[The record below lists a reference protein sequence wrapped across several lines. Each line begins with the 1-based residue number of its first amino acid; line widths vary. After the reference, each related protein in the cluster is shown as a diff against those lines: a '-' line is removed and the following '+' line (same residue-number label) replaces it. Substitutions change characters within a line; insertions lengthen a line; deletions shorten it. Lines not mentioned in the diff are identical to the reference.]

1 MQKISGYILRRST
14 VALLFVTL
22 SLVCAIWLMQ
32 SLRLI
37 DLIINRGL
45 PLSMFLYMSTLMLP
59 TFLAPILPISLFA
72 AVLFAYNRLT
82 MDSELLV
89 MRAAGISQVDLSK
102 PVLFLAGIVTVV
114 IYSLTLYLLPL
125 SFREFKDRQVTIRND
140 FSTVLLQEGVFT
152 EINKGITVFVRERG
166 SNGELFGIFVH
177 DGRDAERPVTIMA
190 ENGAL
195 VHSDEGPQVIMV
207 NGNRQEV
214 SKDSGKLSLLYF
226 DRYSLNVRSVDN
238 TIEKRWHEPR
248 ERFLDKLFYPDM
260 TDGNN
265 RFNATKLRAEGHQRL
280 TLPIYALTFTVIAL
294 AALLSGDFT
303 RRGQG
308 GRITMAIL
316 LIIAIQAGALSFTN
330 LAARFSWMV
339 PLVYLNAIL
348 PLVGGGYVLFSRRKR
363 TTGAPPM
370 QHPISPERL

>member
-1 MQKISGYILRRST
+1 MQKVSGYILRRST
-14 VALLFVTL
+14 VAFLFVTL

-37 DLIINRGL
+37 DLIVNRGL
-45 PLSMFLYMSTLMLP
+45 PFSMFLYMSMLMLP
-59 TFLAPILPISLFA
+59 TFLALILPVSLFT

-89 MRAAGISQVDLSK
+89 MRAAGISQTGLSK
-102 PVLFLAGIVTVV
+102 SAFLLAGIVTVI

-152 EINKGITVFVRERG
+152 ELATGITVFVRERG
-166 SNGELFGIFVH
+166 AEGELLGVLVH
-177 DGRDAERPVTIMA
+177 DGRNPEKPVTMMA

-195 VHSDEGPQVIMV
+195 VRTDEGPQVIMV

-214 SKDSGKLSLLYF
+214 SKDSGTLSLLYF
-226 DRYSLNVRSVDN
+226 DRYVLDVHSVDK
-238 TIEKRWHEPR
+238 TLDKRWREPR
-248 ERFLDKLFYPDM
+248 ERFLDELFFPDM

-265 RFNATKLRAEGHQRL
+265 RFNAAKLRAEGHQRL

-294 AALLSGDFT
+294 AALLSGDYA
-303 RRGQG
+303 RRGLG
-308 GRITMAIL
+308 KRITTAIL
-316 LIIAIQAGALSFTN
+316 LIVAIQGAALGFTN
-330 LAARFSWMV
+330 LAARFPWLV
-339 PLVYLNAIL
+339 PLIYLNALL
-348 PLVGGGYVLFSRRKR
+348 PLIGGIIVLFRPKKHTFGNVDQ
-363 TTGAPPM
+363 TTYPA
-370 QHPISPERL
+370 

>member
-1 MQKISGYILRRST
+1 MQKVSGYILRRST
-14 VALLFVTL
+14 VAFLFVTL

-37 DLIINRGL
+37 DLIVNRGL
-45 PLSMFLYMSTLMLP
+45 PFSMFLYMSMLMLP
-59 TFLAPILPISLFA
+59 TFLALILPVSLFT

-89 MRAAGISQVDLSK
+89 MRAAGISQTGLSK
-102 PVLFLAGIVTVV
+102 SAFLLAGIVTVI

-152 EINKGITVFVRERG
+152 ELATGITVFVRERG
-166 SNGELFGIFVH
+166 AEGELLGVLVH
-177 DGRDAERPVTIMA
+177 DGRNPEKPVTMMA

-195 VHSDEGPQVIMV
+195 VRTDEGPQVIMV

-214 SKDSGKLSLLYF
+214 SKDSGTLSLLYF
-226 DRYSLNVRSVDN
+226 DRYVLDVHSVDK
-238 TIEKRWHEPR
+238 TLDKRWREPR
-248 ERFLDKLFYPDM
+248 ERFLDELFFPDM

-265 RFNATKLRAEGHQRL
+265 QFNAAKLRAEGHQRL

-294 AALLSGDFT
+294 AALLSGDYA
-303 RRGQG
+303 RRGLG
-308 GRITMAIL
+308 KRITTAII
-316 LIIAIQAGALSFTN
+316 LIVAIQGAALGFTN
-330 LAARFSWMV
+330 LAARFPWLV
-339 PLVYLNAIL
+339 PLIYLNAML
-348 PLVGGGYVLFSRRKR
+348 PLIGGIIVLFRPKKHTFGTGDQ
-363 TTGAPPM
+363 TTYPA
-370 QHPISPERL
+370 

>member
-1 MQKISGYILRRST
+1 MQKVSGYILRRST
-14 VALLFVTL
+14 VAFLFVTL

-37 DLIINRGL
+37 DLIVNRGL
-45 PLSMFLYMSTLMLP
+45 PFSMFLYMSMLMLP
-59 TFLAPILPISLFA
+59 TFLALILPVSLFT

-89 MRAAGISQVDLSK
+89 MRAAGISQTGLSK
-102 PVLFLAGIVTVV
+102 SAFLLAGIVTVI

-152 EINKGITVFVRERG
+152 ELAAGITVFVRERG
-166 SNGELFGIFVH
+166 AEGELLGVLVH
-177 DGRDAERPVTIMA
+177 DGRNPEKPVTMMA

-195 VHSDEGPQVIMV
+195 VRTDEGPQVIMV

-214 SKDSGKLSLLYF
+214 SKDSGALSLLYF
-226 DRYSLNVRSVDN
+226 DRYVLDVHSVDK
-238 TIEKRWHEPR
+238 TLDKRWREPR
-248 ERFLDKLFYPDM
+248 ERFLDELFFPDM

-265 RFNATKLRAEGHQRL
+265 QFNAAKLRAEGHQRL

-294 AALLSGDFT
+294 AALLSGDYA
-303 RRGQG
+303 RRGLG
-308 GRITMAIL
+308 KRITTAIL
-316 LIIAIQAGALSFTN
+316 LIVAIQGAALGFTN
-330 LAARFSWMV
+330 LAARFPWLV
-339 PLVYLNAIL
+339 PLIYLNALL
-348 PLVGGGYVLFSRRKR
+348 PLIGGIIVLFRPKKHTFGTVDQ
-363 TTGAPPM
+363 TTYPA
-370 QHPISPERL
+370 

>member
-1 MQKISGYILRRST
+1 MQKVSSYILLRST

-22 SLVCAIWLMQ
+22 SLACAIWLMQ

-37 DLIINRGL
+37 DLIVNRGL
-45 PLSMFLYMSTLMLP
+45 PLSIFLYMSVLMMP
-59 TFLAPILPISLFA
+59 TFLALILPLALFA

-89 MRAAGISQVDLSK
+89 MRVAGISQTGLSK
-102 PVLFLAGIVTVV
+102 PAFLLAGIVTVI

-140 FSTVLLQEGVFT
+140 FSAVLLQEGVFT
-152 EINKGITVFVRERG
+152 EISKGVTVFVRERG
-166 SNGELFGIFVH
+166 AKGELLGIFVH
-177 DGRDAERPVTIMA
+177 DGRNPEKPVTMMA

-195 VHSDEGPQVIMV
+195 VRTDEGPQVIMI

-226 DRYSLNVRSVDN
+226 DRYSLDVRSVDS
-238 TIEKRWHEPR
+238 TLEKRWREPK
-248 ERFLDKLFYPDM
+248 ERFLGELFYPDM
-260 TDGNN
+260 TDVNN
-265 RFNATKLRAEGHQRL
+265 QFNAAKLRAEGHQRL

-294 AALLSGDFT
+294 AALLSGGFT
-303 RRGQG
+303 RRGLG
-308 GRITMAIL
+308 KRITMAIL
-316 LIIAIQAGALSFTN
+316 LIIAIQAGALGFTN
-330 LAARFSWMV
+330 LAARFPWMV

-363 TTGAPPM
+363 PSGAGVDADATSNP
-370 QHPISPERL
+370 S

>member
-1 MQKISGYILRRST
+1 MQKVSGYILRRST
-14 VALLFVTL
+14 VAFLFVTL

-37 DLIINRGL
+37 DLIVNRGL
-45 PLSMFLYMSTLMLP
+45 PFSMFLYMSMLMLP
-59 TFLAPILPISLFA
+59 TFLALILPVSLFT

-89 MRAAGISQVDLSK
+89 MRAAGISQTGLSK
-102 PVLFLAGIVTVV
+102 SAFLLAGIVTVI

-152 EINKGITVFVRERG
+152 ELATGITVFVRERG
-166 SNGELFGIFVH
+166 AEGELLGVLVH
-177 DGRDAERPVTIMA
+177 DGRNPEKPVTMMA

-195 VHSDEGPQVIMV
+195 VRTDEGPQVIMV

-214 SKDSGKLSLLYF
+214 SKDSGTLSLLYF
-226 DRYSLNVRSVDN
+226 DRYVLDVHSVDK
-238 TIEKRWHEPR
+238 TLDKRWREPR
-248 ERFLDKLFYPDM
+248 ERFLDELFFPDM

-265 RFNATKLRAEGHQRL
+265 RFNAAKLRAEGHQRL

-294 AALLSGDFT
+294 AALLSGDYA
-303 RRGQG
+303 RRGLG
-308 GRITMAIL
+308 KRITTAIL
-316 LIIAIQAGALSFTN
+316 LIVAIQGAALGFTN
-330 LAARFSWMV
+330 LAARFPWLV
-339 PLVYLNAIL
+339 PLIYLNAML
-348 PLVGGGYVLFSRRKR
+348 PLIGGIIVLFRPKKHTFGAGNQ
-363 TTGAPPM
+363 TTYPA
-370 QHPISPERL
+370 

>member
-1 MQKISGYILRRST
+1 MQKVSGYILRRST
-14 VALLFVTL
+14 VAFLFVTL

-37 DLIINRGL
+37 DLIVNRGL
-45 PLSMFLYMSTLMLP
+45 PFSMFLYMSMLMLP
-59 TFLAPILPISLFA
+59 TFLALILPVSLFT

-89 MRAAGISQVDLSK
+89 MRAAGISQTGLSK
-102 PVLFLAGIVTVV
+102 SAFLLAGIVTVI

-152 EINKGITVFVRERG
+152 ELATGITVFVRERG
-166 SNGELFGIFVH
+166 AEGELLGVLVH
-177 DGRDAERPVTIMA
+177 DGRNPEKPVTMMA

-195 VHSDEGPQVIMV
+195 VRTDEGPQVIMV

-214 SKDSGKLSLLYF
+214 SKDSGALSLLYF
-226 DRYSLNVRSVDN
+226 DRYVLDVHSVDK
-238 TIEKRWHEPR
+238 TLDKRWREPR
-248 ERFLDKLFYPDM
+248 ERFLDELFFPDM

-265 RFNATKLRAEGHQRL
+265 QFNAAKLRAEGHQRL

-294 AALLSGDFT
+294 AALLSGDYA
-303 RRGQG
+303 RRGLG
-308 GRITMAIL
+308 KRITTAIL
-316 LIIAIQAGALSFTN
+316 LIVAIQGAALGFTN
-330 LAARFSWMV
+330 LAARFPWLV
-339 PLVYLNAIL
+339 PLIYLNALL
-348 PLVGGGYVLFSRRKR
+348 PLIGGIIVLFRPKKHTFGTVDQ
-363 TTGAPPM
+363 TTYPA
-370 QHPISPERL
+370 

>member
-1 MQKISGYILRRST
+1 MQKVSGYILRRST
-14 VALLFVTL
+14 VAFLFVTL

-37 DLIINRGL
+37 DLIVNRGL
-45 PLSMFLYMSTLMLP
+45 PFSMFLYMSMLMLP
-59 TFLAPILPISLFA
+59 TFLALILPVSLFT

-89 MRAAGISQVDLSK
+89 MRAAGISQTGLSK
-102 PVLFLAGIVTVV
+102 SAFLLAGIVTVI

-152 EINKGITVFVRERG
+152 ELAMGITVFVRERG
-166 SNGELFGIFVH
+166 AEGELLGVLVH
-177 DGRDAERPVTIMA
+177 DGRNPEKPVTMMA

-195 VHSDEGPQVIMV
+195 VRTDEGPQVIMV

-214 SKDSGKLSLLYF
+214 SKDSGTLSLLYF
-226 DRYSLNVRSVDN
+226 DRYVLDVHSVDK
-238 TIEKRWHEPR
+238 TLDKRWREPR
-248 ERFLDKLFYPDM
+248 ERFLDELFFPDM

-265 RFNATKLRAEGHQRL
+265 RFNAAKLRAEGHQRL

-294 AALLSGDFT
+294 AALLSGDYA
-303 RRGQG
+303 RRGLG
-308 GRITMAIL
+308 KRITTAIL
-316 LIIAIQAGALSFTN
+316 LIVAIQGAALGFTN
-330 LAARFSWMV
+330 LAARFPWLV
-339 PLVYLNAIL
+339 PLIYLNAML
-348 PLVGGGYVLFSRRKR
+348 PLIGGIIVLFRPKKHTFGTVDQ
-363 TTGAPPM
+363 TTYPA
-370 QHPISPERL
+370 

>member
-1 MQKISGYILRRST
+1 MQKVSGYILRRST
-14 VALLFVTL
+14 VAFLFVTL

-37 DLIINRGL
+37 DLIVNRGL
-45 PLSMFLYMSTLMLP
+45 PFSMFLYMSMLMLP
-59 TFLAPILPISLFA
+59 TFLALILPVSLFT

-89 MRAAGISQVDLSK
+89 MRAAGISQTGLSK
-102 PVLFLAGIVTVV
+102 SAFLLAGIVTVI

-152 EINKGITVFVRERG
+152 ELATGITVFVRERG
-166 SNGELFGIFVH
+166 AEGELLGVLVH
-177 DGRDAERPVTIMA
+177 DGRNPEKPVTMMA

-195 VHSDEGPQVIMV
+195 VRTDEGPQVIMV

-214 SKDSGKLSLLYF
+214 SKDSGTLSLLYF
-226 DRYSLNVRSVDN
+226 DRYVLDVHSVDK
-238 TIEKRWHEPR
+238 TLDKRWREPR
-248 ERFLDKLFYPDM
+248 ERFLDELFFPDM

-265 RFNATKLRAEGHQRL
+265 RFNAAKLRAEGHQRL

-294 AALLSGDFT
+294 AALLSGDYA
-303 RRGQG
+303 RRGLG
-308 GRITMAIL
+308 KRITTAIL
-316 LIIAIQAGALSFTN
+316 LIVAIQGAALGFTN
-330 LAARFSWMV
+330 LAARFPWLV
-339 PLVYLNAIL
+339 PLIYLNAML
-348 PLVGGGYVLFSRRKR
+348 PLIGGIIVLFRPKKHTFGAGDQ
-363 TTGAPPM
+363 TTYPA
-370 QHPISPERL
+370 

>member
-1 MQKISGYILRRST
+1 MQKVSGYILRRST
-14 VALLFVTL
+14 VAFLFVTL

-37 DLIINRGL
+37 DLIVNRGL
-45 PLSMFLYMSTLMLP
+45 PFSMFLYMSMLMLP
-59 TFLAPILPISLFA
+59 TFLALILPVSLFT

-89 MRAAGISQVDLSK
+89 MRAAGISQTGLSK
-102 PVLFLAGIVTVV
+102 SAFLLAGIVTVI

-152 EINKGITVFVRERG
+152 ELATGITVFVRERG
-166 SNGELFGIFVH
+166 AEGELLGVLVH
-177 DGRDAERPVTIMA
+177 DGRNPEKPVTMMA

-195 VHSDEGPQVIMV
+195 VRTDEGPQVIMV

-214 SKDSGKLSLLYF
+214 SKDSGALSLLYF
-226 DRYSLNVRSVDN
+226 DRYVLDVHSVDK
-238 TIEKRWHEPR
+238 TLDKRWREPR
-248 ERFLDKLFYPDM
+248 ERFLDELFFPDM

-265 RFNATKLRAEGHQRL
+265 RFNAAKLRAEGHQRL

-294 AALLSGDFT
+294 AALLSGDYA
-303 RRGQG
+303 RRGLG
-308 GRITMAIL
+308 KRITTAIL
-316 LIIAIQAGALSFTN
+316 LIVAIQGAALGFTN
-330 LAARFSWMV
+330 LAARFPWLV
-339 PLVYLNAIL
+339 PLIYLNAML
-348 PLVGGGYVLFSRRKR
+348 PLIGGIIVLFRPKKHTFGTVDQ
-363 TTGAPPM
+363 TTYPA
-370 QHPISPERL
+370 

>member
-1 MQKISGYILRRST
+1 MQKVSGYILRRST
-14 VALLFVTL
+14 VAFLFVTL

-37 DLIINRGL
+37 DLIVNRGL
-45 PLSMFLYMSTLMLP
+45 PFSMFLYMSMLMLP
-59 TFLAPILPISLFA
+59 TFLALILPVSLFT

-89 MRAAGISQVDLSK
+89 MRAAGISQTGLSK
-102 PVLFLAGIVTVV
+102 SAFLLAGIVTVI

-152 EINKGITVFVRERG
+152 ELATGITVFVRERG
-166 SNGELFGIFVH
+166 AEGELLGVLVH
-177 DGRDAERPVTIMA
+177 DGRNPEKPVTMMA

-195 VHSDEGPQVIMV
+195 VRTDEGPQVIMV

-214 SKDSGKLSLLYF
+214 SKDSGTLSLLYF
-226 DRYSLNVRSVDN
+226 DRYVLDVHSVDK
-238 TIEKRWHEPR
+238 TLDKRWREPR
-248 ERFLDKLFYPDM
+248 ERFLDELFFPDM

-265 RFNATKLRAEGHQRL
+265 QFNAAKLRAEGHQRL

-294 AALLSGDFT
+294 AALLSGDYA
-303 RRGQG
+303 RRGLG
-308 GRITMAIL
+308 KRITTAIL
-316 LIIAIQAGALSFTN
+316 LIVAIQGAALGFTN
-330 LAARFSWMV
+330 LAARFPWLV
-339 PLVYLNAIL
+339 PLIYLNAML
-348 PLVGGGYVLFSRRKR
+348 PLIGGIIVLFRPKKHTCGNGDQ
-363 TTGAPPM
+363 TTYPA
-370 QHPISPERL
+370 

>member
-1 MQKISGYILRRST
+1 MQKVSGYILRRST
-14 VALLFVTL
+14 VAFLFVTL

-37 DLIINRGL
+37 DLIVNRGL
-45 PLSMFLYMSTLMLP
+45 PFSMFLYMSMLMLP
-59 TFLAPILPISLFA
+59 TFLALILPVSLFT

-89 MRAAGISQVDLSK
+89 MRAAGISQTGLSK
-102 PVLFLAGIVTVV
+102 SAFLLAGIVTVI

-152 EINKGITVFVRERG
+152 ELATGITVFVRERG
-166 SNGELFGIFVH
+166 AEGELLGVLVH
-177 DGRDAERPVTIMA
+177 DGRNPEKPVTMMA

-195 VHSDEGPQVIMV
+195 VRTDEGPQVIMV

-214 SKDSGKLSLLYF
+214 SKDSGTLSLLYF
-226 DRYSLNVRSVDN
+226 DRYVLDVHSVDK
-238 TIEKRWHEPR
+238 TLDKRWREPR
-248 ERFLDKLFYPDM
+248 ERFLDELFFPDM

-265 RFNATKLRAEGHQRL
+265 QFNAAKLRAEGHQRL

-294 AALLSGDFT
+294 AALLSGDYA
-303 RRGQG
+303 RRGLG
-308 GRITMAIL
+308 KRITTAIL
-316 LIIAIQAGALSFTN
+316 LIVAIQGAALGFTN
-330 LAARFSWMV
+330 LAARFPWLV
-339 PLVYLNAIL
+339 PLIYLNALL
-348 PLVGGGYVLFSRRKR
+348 PLIGGIIVLFRPKKHTFGTVDQ
-363 TTGAPPM
+363 TTYPA
-370 QHPISPERL
+370 

>member
-1 MQKISGYILRRST
+1 MQKVSGYILRRST
-14 VALLFVTL
+14 VAFLFVTL

-37 DLIINRGL
+37 DLIVNRGL
-45 PLSMFLYMSTLMLP
+45 PFSMFLYMSMLMLP
-59 TFLAPILPISLFA
+59 TFLALILPVSLFT

-89 MRAAGISQVDLSK
+89 MRAAGISQTGLSK
-102 PVLFLAGIVTVV
+102 SAFLLAGIVTVI

-152 EINKGITVFVRERG
+152 ELATGITVFVRERG
-166 SNGELFGIFVH
+166 AEGELLGVLVH
-177 DGRDAERPVTIMA
+177 DGRNPEKPVTMMA

-195 VHSDEGPQVIMV
+195 VRTDEGPQVIMV

-214 SKDSGKLSLLYF
+214 SKDSGTLSLLYF
-226 DRYSLNVRSVDN
+226 DRYVLDVHSVDK
-238 TIEKRWHEPR
+238 TLDKRWREPR
-248 ERFLDKLFYPDM
+248 ERFLDELFFPDM

-265 RFNATKLRAEGHQRL
+265 RFNAAKLRAEGHQRL

-294 AALLSGDFT
+294 AALLSGDYA
-303 RRGQG
+303 RRGLG
-308 GRITMAIL
+308 KRITTATL
-316 LIIAIQAGALSFTN
+316 LIVAIQGAALGFTN
-330 LAARFSWMV
+330 LAARFPWLV
-339 PLVYLNAIL
+339 PLIYLNAML
-348 PLVGGGYVLFSRRKR
+348 PLIGGIIVLFRPKKHTFGAGDQ
-363 TTGAPPM
+363 TTYPA
-370 QHPISPERL
+370 

>member
-1 MQKISGYILRRST
+1 MQKVSGYILRRST
-14 VALLFVTL
+14 VAFLFVTL

-37 DLIINRGL
+37 DLIVNRGL
-45 PLSMFLYMSTLMLP
+45 PFSMFLYMSMLMLP
-59 TFLAPILPISLFA
+59 TFLALILPVSLFT

-89 MRAAGISQVDLSK
+89 MRAAGISQTGLSK
-102 PVLFLAGIVTVV
+102 SAFLLAGIVTVI

-152 EINKGITVFVRERG
+152 ELAMGITVFVRERG
-166 SNGELFGIFVH
+166 AEGELLGVLVH
-177 DGRDAERPVTIMA
+177 DGRNPEKPVTMMA

-195 VHSDEGPQVIMV
+195 VRTDEGPQVIMV

-214 SKDSGKLSLLYF
+214 SKDSGALSLLYF
-226 DRYSLNVRSVDN
+226 DRYVLDVHSVDK
-238 TIEKRWHEPR
+238 TLDKRWREPR
-248 ERFLDKLFYPDM
+248 ERFLDELFFPDM

-265 RFNATKLRAEGHQRL
+265 RFNAAKLRAEGHQRL

-294 AALLSGDFT
+294 AALLSGDYA
-303 RRGQG
+303 RRGLG
-308 GRITMAIL
+308 KRITTAIL
-316 LIIAIQAGALSFTN
+316 LIVAIQGAALGFTN
-330 LAARFSWMV
+330 LAARFPWLV
-339 PLVYLNAIL
+339 PLIYLNALL
-348 PLVGGGYVLFSRRKR
+348 PLIGGIIVLFRPKKHTFGTVDQ
-363 TTGAPPM
+363 TTYPA
-370 QHPISPERL
+370 

>member
-1 MQKISGYILRRST
+1 MQKVSGYILRRST
-14 VALLFVTL
+14 VAFLFVTL

-37 DLIINRGL
+37 DLIVNRGL
-45 PLSMFLYMSTLMLP
+45 PFSMFLYMSMLMLP
-59 TFLAPILPISLFA
+59 TFLALILPVSLFT

-89 MRAAGISQVDLSK
+89 MRAAGISQTGLSK
-102 PVLFLAGIVTVV
+102 SAFLLAGIVTVI

-152 EINKGITVFVRERG
+152 ELATGITVFVRERG
-166 SNGELFGIFVH
+166 AEGELLGVLVH
-177 DGRDAERPVTIMA
+177 DGRNPEKPVTMMA

-195 VHSDEGPQVIMV
+195 VRTDEGPQVIMV

-214 SKDSGKLSLLYF
+214 SKDSGALSLLYF
-226 DRYSLNVRSVDN
+226 DRYVLDVHSVDK
-238 TIEKRWHEPR
+238 TLDKRWREPR
-248 ERFLDKLFYPDM
+248 ERFLDELFFPDM

-265 RFNATKLRAEGHQRL
+265 RFNAAKLRAEGHQRL

-294 AALLSGDFT
+294 GALLSGDYA
-303 RRGQG
+303 RRGLG
-308 GRITMAIL
+308 KRITTAIL
-316 LIIAIQAGALSFTN
+316 LIVAIQGGALGFTN
-330 LAARFSWMV
+330 LAARFPWLV
-339 PLVYLNAIL
+339 PLIYLNAML
-348 PLVGGGYVLFSRRKR
+348 PLIGGIIVLFRPKKHTFGAGDQ
-363 TTGAPPM
+363 TTYTT
-370 QHPISPERL
+370 

>member
-1 MQKISGYILRRST
+1 MQKVSGYILRRST
-14 VALLFVTL
+14 VAFLFVTL

-37 DLIINRGL
+37 DLIVNRGL
-45 PLSMFLYMSTLMLP
+45 PFSMFLYMSMLMLP
-59 TFLAPILPISLFA
+59 TFLALILPVSLFT

-89 MRAAGISQVDLSK
+89 MRAAGISQTGLSK
-102 PVLFLAGIVTVV
+102 SAFLLAGIVTVI

-152 EINKGITVFVRERG
+152 ELATGITVFIRERG
-166 SNGELFGIFVH
+166 AEGELLGVLVH
-177 DGRDAERPVTIMA
+177 DGRNPEKPVTMMA

-195 VHSDEGPQVIMV
+195 VRTDEGPQVIMV

-214 SKDSGKLSLLYF
+214 SKDSGTLSLLYF
-226 DRYSLNVRSVDN
+226 DRYVLDVHSVDK
-238 TIEKRWHEPR
+238 TLDKRWREPR
-248 ERFLDKLFYPDM
+248 ERFLDELFFPDM

-265 RFNATKLRAEGHQRL
+265 QFNAAKLRAEGHQRL

-294 AALLSGDFT
+294 AALLSGDYA
-303 RRGQG
+303 RRGLG
-308 GRITMAIL
+308 KRITTAIL
-316 LIIAIQAGALSFTN
+316 LIVAIQGAALGFTN
-330 LAARFSWMV
+330 LAARFPWLV
-339 PLVYLNAIL
+339 PLIYLNAML
-348 PLVGGGYVLFSRRKR
+348 PLIGGIIVLFRPKKHTFGTVDQ
-363 TTGAPPM
+363 TTYPA
-370 QHPISPERL
+370 

>member
-1 MQKISGYILRRST
+1 MQKVSGYILRRST
-14 VALLFVTL
+14 VAFLFVTL

-37 DLIINRGL
+37 DLIVNRGL
-45 PLSMFLYMSTLMLP
+45 PFSMFLYMSMLMLP
-59 TFLAPILPISLFA
+59 TFLALILPVSLFT

-89 MRAAGISQVDLSK
+89 MRAAGISQTGLSK
-102 PVLFLAGIVTVV
+102 SAFLLAGIVTVI

-152 EINKGITVFVRERG
+152 ELATGITVFVRERG
-166 SNGELFGIFVH
+166 AEGELLGVLVH
-177 DGRDAERPVTIMA
+177 DGRNPEKPVTMMA

-195 VHSDEGPQVIMV
+195 VRTDEGPQVIMV

-214 SKDSGKLSLLYF
+214 SKDSGTLSLLYF
-226 DRYSLNVRSVDN
+226 DRYVLDVHSVDK
-238 TIEKRWHEPR
+238 TLDKRWREPR
-248 ERFLDKLFYPDM
+248 ERFLDELFFPDM

-265 RFNATKLRAEGHQRL
+265 QFNAAKLKAEGHQRL

-294 AALLSGDFT
+294 AALLSGDYA
-303 RRGQG
+303 RRGLG
-308 GRITMAIL
+308 KRITTAIL
-316 LIIAIQAGALSFTN
+316 LIVAIQGAALGFTN
-330 LAARFSWMV
+330 LAARFPWLV
-339 PLVYLNAIL
+339 PLIYLNALL
-348 PLVGGGYVLFSRRKR
+348 PLIGGIIVLFRPKKHTCGNGDQ
-363 TTGAPPM
+363 TTYPA
-370 QHPISPERL
+370 

>member
-1 MQKISGYILRRST
+1 MQKVSGYILRRST
-14 VALLFVTL
+14 VAFLFVTL

-37 DLIINRGL
+37 DLIVNRGL
-45 PLSMFLYMSTLMLP
+45 PFSMFLYMSMLMLP
-59 TFLAPILPISLFA
+59 TFLALILPVSLFT

-89 MRAAGISQVDLSK
+89 MRAAGISQTGLSK
-102 PVLFLAGIVTVV
+102 SAFLLAGIVTVI

-152 EINKGITVFVRERG
+152 ELATGITVFVRERG
-166 SNGELFGIFVH
+166 AEGELLGVLVH
-177 DGRDAERPVTIMA
+177 DGRNPEKPVTMMA

-195 VHSDEGPQVIMV
+195 VRTDEGPQVIMV

-214 SKDSGKLSLLYF
+214 SKDSGALSLLYF
-226 DRYSLNVRSVDN
+226 DRYVLDVHSVDK
-238 TIEKRWHEPR
+238 TLDKRWREPR
-248 ERFLDKLFYPDM
+248 ERFLDELFFPDM

-265 RFNATKLRAEGHQRL
+265 QFNAAKLRAEGHQRL

-294 AALLSGDFT
+294 AALLSGDYA
-303 RRGQG
+303 RRGLG
-308 GRITMAIL
+308 KRITTAIL
-316 LIIAIQAGALSFTN
+316 LIVAIQGAALGFTN
-330 LAARFSWMV
+330 LAARFPWLV
-339 PLVYLNAIL
+339 PLIYLNAML
-348 PLVGGGYVLFSRRKR
+348 PLIGGIIVLFRPKKHTFGAGNQ
-363 TTGAPPM
+363 TTYPA
-370 QHPISPERL
+370 

>member
-1 MQKISGYILRRST
+1 MQKVSGYILRRST
-14 VALLFVTL
+14 VAFLFVTL

-37 DLIINRGL
+37 DLIVNRGL
-45 PLSMFLYMSTLMLP
+45 PFSMFLYMSMLMLP
-59 TFLAPILPISLFA
+59 TFLALILPISLFT

-89 MRAAGISQVDLSK
+89 MRAAGISQTGLSK
-102 PVLFLAGIVTVV
+102 SAFLLAGIVTVI

-152 EINKGITVFVRERG
+152 ELAAGITVFVRERG
-166 SNGELFGIFVH
+166 AEGELLGVLVH
-177 DGRDAERPVTIMA
+177 DGRNSEKPVTMMA

-195 VHSDEGPQVIMV
+195 VRTDEGPQVIMV

-214 SKDSGKLSLLYF
+214 SKDSGALSLLYF
-226 DRYSLNVRSVDN
+226 DRYVLDVHSVDK
-238 TIEKRWHEPR
+238 TLDKRWREPR
-248 ERFLDKLFYPDM
+248 ERFLDELFFPDM

-265 RFNATKLRAEGHQRL
+265 QFNAAKLRAEGHQRL

-294 AALLSGDFT
+294 AALLSGDYA
-303 RRGQG
+303 RRGLG
-308 GRITMAIL
+308 KRITTAII
-316 LIIAIQAGALSFTN
+316 LIVAIQGAALGFTN
-330 LAARFSWMV
+330 LAARFPWLV
-339 PLVYLNAIL
+339 PLIYLNALL
-348 PLVGGGYVLFSRRKR
+348 PLIGGIIVLFRPKKHTFSTVDQ
-363 TTGAPPM
+363 TTYPA
-370 QHPISPERL
+370 

>member
-1 MQKISGYILRRST
+1 MQKVSGYILRRST
-14 VALLFVTL
+14 VAFLFVTL

-37 DLIINRGL
+37 DLIVNRGL
-45 PLSMFLYMSTLMLP
+45 PFSMFLYMSMLMLP
-59 TFLAPILPISLFA
+59 TFLALILPVSLFT

-89 MRAAGISQVDLSK
+89 MRAAGISQTGLSK
-102 PVLFLAGIVTVV
+102 SAFLLAGIVTVI

-152 EINKGITVFVRERG
+152 ELATGITVFVRERG
-166 SNGELFGIFVH
+166 AEGELLGVLVH
-177 DGRDAERPVTIMA
+177 DGRNPEKPVTMMA

-195 VHSDEGPQVIMV
+195 VRTDEGPQVIMV

-214 SKDSGKLSLLYF
+214 SKDSGALSLLYF
-226 DRYSLNVRSVDN
+226 DRYVLDVHSVDK
-238 TIEKRWHEPR
+238 TLDKRWREPR
-248 ERFLDKLFYPDM
+248 ERFLDELFFPDM

-265 RFNATKLRAEGHQRL
+265 RFNAAKLRAEGHQRL

-294 AALLSGDFT
+294 AALLSGDYA
-303 RRGQG
+303 RRGLG
-308 GRITMAIL
+308 KRITTAIL
-316 LIIAIQAGALSFTN
+316 LIVAIQGAALGFTN
-330 LAARFSWMV
+330 LAARFPWLV
-339 PLVYLNAIL
+339 PLIYLNALL
-348 PLVGGGYVLFSRRKR
+348 PLIGGIIVLFRPKKHTFGTVDQ
-363 TTGAPPM
+363 TTYPA
-370 QHPISPERL
+370 

>member
-1 MQKISGYILRRST
+1 MQKVSSYILLRST

-22 SLVCAIWLMQ
+22 SLACAIWLMQ

-37 DLIINRGL
+37 DLIVNRGL
-45 PLSMFLYMSTLMLP
+45 PLSMFLYMSVLMMP
-59 TFLAPILPISLFA
+59 TFLALILPIALFA

-89 MRAAGISQVDLSK
+89 MRAAGISQTGLSK
-102 PVLFLAGIVTVV
+102 PAFLLAGIVTVI

-140 FSTVLLQEGVFT
+140 FSAVLLQEGVFT
-152 EINKGITVFVRERG
+152 EISKGITVFVRERG
-166 SNGELFGIFVH
+166 AKGELLGIFVH
-177 DGRDAERPVTIMA
+177 DGRNPEKPVTMMA

-195 VHSDEGPQVIMV
+195 VRTDEGPQVIMV

-226 DRYSLNVRSVDN
+226 DRYSLDVRSVDN
-238 TIEKRWHEPR
+238 TLEKRWREPR
-248 ERFLDKLFYPDM
+248 ERFLDELFYPDM

-265 RFNATKLRAEGHQRL
+265 QFNAAKLRAEGHQRL

-294 AALLSGDFT
+294 AALLSGGFT
-303 RRGQG
+303 RRGLG
-308 GRITMAIL
+308 KRITMAIL
-316 LIIAIQAGALSFTN
+316 LIIAIQAGALGFTN
-330 LAARFSWMV
+330 LAARFPWMV

-363 TTGAPPM
+363 PSGSAVDADATSNPT
-370 QHPISPERL
+370 

>member
-1 MQKISGYILRRST
+1 MQKVSGYILRRST
-14 VALLFVTL
+14 VAFLFVTL

-37 DLIINRGL
+37 DLIVNRGL
-45 PLSMFLYMSTLMLP
+45 PFSMFLYMSMLMLP
-59 TFLAPILPISLFA
+59 TFLALILPVSLFT

-89 MRAAGISQVDLSK
+89 MRAAGISQTGLSK
-102 PVLFLAGIVTVV
+102 SAFLLAGIVTVI

-152 EINKGITVFVRERG
+152 ELAMGITVFVRERG
-166 SNGELFGIFVH
+166 AEGELLGVLVH
-177 DGRDAERPVTIMA
+177 DGRNPEKPVTMMA

-195 VHSDEGPQVIMV
+195 VRTDEGPQVIMV

-214 SKDSGKLSLLYF
+214 SKDSGTLSLLYF
-226 DRYSLNVRSVDN
+226 DRYVLDVHSVDK
-238 TIEKRWHEPR
+238 TLDKRWREPR
-248 ERFLDKLFYPDM
+248 ERFLDELFFPDM

-265 RFNATKLRAEGHQRL
+265 QFNAAKLRAEGHQRL

-294 AALLSGDFT
+294 AALLSGDYA
-303 RRGQG
+303 RRGLG
-308 GRITMAIL
+308 KRITTAIL
-316 LIIAIQAGALSFTN
+316 LIVAIQGAALGFTN
-330 LAARFSWMV
+330 LAARFPWLV
-339 PLVYLNAIL
+339 PLIYLNALL
-348 PLVGGGYVLFSRRKR
+348 PLIGGIIVLFRPKKHTFGAGDQ
-363 TTGAPPM
+363 TTYPA
-370 QHPISPERL
+370 

>member
-1 MQKISGYILRRST
+1 MQKVSGYILRRST
-14 VALLFVTL
+14 VAFLFVTL

-37 DLIINRGL
+37 DLIVNRGL
-45 PLSMFLYMSTLMLP
+45 PFSMFLYMSMLMLP
-59 TFLAPILPISLFA
+59 TFLALILPISLFT

-89 MRAAGISQVDLSK
+89 MRAAGISQTGLSK
-102 PVLFLAGIVTVV
+102 SAFLLAGIVTVI

-152 EINKGITVFVRERG
+152 ELAAGITVFVRERG
-166 SNGELFGIFVH
+166 AEGELLGVLVH
-177 DGRDAERPVTIMA
+177 DGRNSEKPVTMMA

-195 VHSDEGPQVIMV
+195 VRTDEGPQVIMV

-214 SKDSGKLSLLYF
+214 SKDSGALSLLYF
-226 DRYSLNVRSVDN
+226 DRYVLDVHSVDKALD
-238 TIEKRWHEPR
+238 KRWREPR
-248 ERFLDKLFYPDM
+248 ERFLDELFFPDM

-265 RFNATKLRAEGHQRL
+265 QFNAAKLRAEGHQRL

-294 AALLSGDFT
+294 AALLSGDYA
-303 RRGQG
+303 RRGLG
-308 GRITMAIL
+308 KRITTAII
-316 LIIAIQAGALSFTN
+316 LIVAIQGAALGFTN
-330 LAARFSWMV
+330 LAARFPWLV
-339 PLVYLNAIL
+339 PLIYLNALL
-348 PLVGGGYVLFSRRKR
+348 PLIGGIIVLFRPKKHTFSTVDQ
-363 TTGAPPM
+363 TTYPA
-370 QHPISPERL
+370 

>member
-1 MQKISGYILRRST
+1 MQKVSGYILRRST
-14 VALLFVTL
+14 VAFLFVTL

-37 DLIINRGL
+37 DLIVNRGL
-45 PLSMFLYMSTLMLP
+45 PFSMFLYMSMLMLP
-59 TFLAPILPISLFA
+59 TFLALILPVSLFT

-89 MRAAGISQVDLSK
+89 MRAAGISQTGLSK
-102 PVLFLAGIVTVV
+102 SAFLLAGIVTVI

-152 EINKGITVFVRERG
+152 ELATGITVFVRERG
-166 SNGELFGIFVH
+166 AEGELLGVLVH
-177 DGRDAERPVTIMA
+177 DGRNPEKPVTMMA

-195 VHSDEGPQVIMV
+195 VRTDEGPQVIMV

-214 SKDSGKLSLLYF
+214 SKDSGALSLLYF
-226 DRYSLNVRSVDN
+226 DRYVLDVHSVDK
-238 TIEKRWHEPR
+238 TLDKRWREPR
-248 ERFLDKLFYPDM
+248 ERFLDELFFPDM

-265 RFNATKLRAEGHQRL
+265 QFNAAKLRAEGHQRL

-294 AALLSGDFT
+294 AALLSGDYA
-303 RRGQG
+303 RRGLG
-308 GRITMAIL
+308 KRITTAIL
-316 LIIAIQAGALSFTN
+316 LIVAIQGGALGFTN
-330 LAARFSWMV
+330 LAARFPWLV
-339 PLVYLNAIL
+339 PLIYLNAML
-348 PLVGGGYVLFSRRKR
+348 PLIGGIIVLFRPKKHTFGAGDQ
-363 TTGAPPM
+363 TTYPA
-370 QHPISPERL
+370 

>member
-1 MQKISGYILRRST
+1 MQKVSGYILRRST
-14 VALLFVTL
+14 VAFLFVTL

-37 DLIINRGL
+37 DLIVNRGL
-45 PLSMFLYMSTLMLP
+45 PFSMFLYMSMLMLP
-59 TFLAPILPISLFA
+59 TFLALILPVSLFT

-89 MRAAGISQVDLSK
+89 MRAAGISQTGLSK
-102 PVLFLAGIVTVV
+102 SAFLLAGIVTVI

-152 EINKGITVFVRERG
+152 ELATGITVFVRERG
-166 SNGELFGIFVH
+166 AEGELLGVLVH
-177 DGRDAERPVTIMA
+177 DGRNPEKPVTMMA

-195 VHSDEGPQVIMV
+195 VRTDEGPQVIMV

-214 SKDSGKLSLLYF
+214 SKDSGTLSLLYF
-226 DRYSLNVRSVDN
+226 DRYVLDVHSVDK
-238 TIEKRWHEPR
+238 TLDKRWREPR
-248 ERFLDKLFYPDM
+248 ERFLDELFFPDM

-265 RFNATKLRAEGHQRL
+265 RFNAAKLRAEGHQRL

-294 AALLSGDFT
+294 AALLSGDYA
-303 RRGQG
+303 RRGLG
-308 GRITMAIL
+308 KRITTAIL
-316 LIIAIQAGALSFTN
+316 LIVAIQGAALGFTN
-330 LAARFSWMV
+330 LAARFPWLV
-339 PLVYLNAIL
+339 PLIYLNAML
-348 PLVGGGYVLFSRRKR
+348 PLIGGIIVLFRPKKHTFGTVDQ
-363 TTGAPPM
+363 TTYPA
-370 QHPISPERL
+370 

>member
-1 MQKISGYILRRST
+1 MQKVSGYILRRST
-14 VALLFVTL
+14 VAFLFVTL

-37 DLIINRGL
+37 DLIVNRGL
-45 PLSMFLYMSTLMLP
+45 PFSMFLYMSMLMLP
-59 TFLAPILPISLFA
+59 TFLALILPVSLFT

-89 MRAAGISQVDLSK
+89 MRAAGISQTGLSK
-102 PVLFLAGIVTVV
+102 SAFLLAGIVTVI

-152 EINKGITVFVRERG
+152 ELATGITVFVRERG
-166 SNGELFGIFVH
+166 AEGELLGVLVH
-177 DGRDAERPVTIMA
+177 DGRNPEKPVTMMA

-195 VHSDEGPQVIMV
+195 VRTDEGPQVIMV

-214 SKDSGKLSLLYF
+214 SKDSGALSLLYF
-226 DRYSLNVRSVDN
+226 DRYVLDVHSVDK
-238 TIEKRWHEPR
+238 TLDKRWREPR
-248 ERFLDKLFYPDM
+248 ERFLDELFFPDM

-265 RFNATKLRAEGHQRL
+265 RYNAAKLRAEGHQRL

-294 AALLSGDFT
+294 AALLSGDYA
-303 RRGQG
+303 RRGLG
-308 GRITMAIL
+308 KRITTAIL
-316 LIIAIQAGALSFTN
+316 LIVAIQGAALGFTN
-330 LAARFSWMV
+330 LAARFPWLV
-339 PLVYLNAIL
+339 PLIYLNALL
-348 PLVGGGYVLFSRRKR
+348 PLIGGIIVLFRPKKHTFGTVDQ
-363 TTGAPPM
+363 TTYPA
-370 QHPISPERL
+370 

>member
-1 MQKISGYILRRST
+1 MQKVSGYILRRST
-14 VALLFVTL
+14 VAFLFVTL

-37 DLIINRGL
+37 DLIVNRGL
-45 PLSMFLYMSTLMLP
+45 PLSMFFYMSMLMLP
-59 TFLAPILPISLFA
+59 TFLALILPVSLFT

-89 MRAAGISQVDLSK
+89 MRAAGISQTGLSK
-102 PVLFLAGIVTVV
+102 SAFLLAGIVTVI

-152 EINKGITVFVRERG
+152 ELAMGITVFVRERG
-166 SNGELFGIFVH
+166 AEGELLGVLVH
-177 DGRDAERPVTIMA
+177 DGRNPEKPVTMMA

-195 VHSDEGPQVIMV
+195 VRTDEGPQVIMV

-214 SKDSGKLSLLYF
+214 SKDSGALSLLYF
-226 DRYSLNVRSVDN
+226 DRYVLDVHSVDK
-238 TIEKRWHEPR
+238 TLDKRWREPR
-248 ERFLDKLFYPDM
+248 ERFLDELFFPDM

-265 RFNATKLRAEGHQRL
+265 QFNAAKLRAEGHQRL

-294 AALLSGDFT
+294 AALLSGDYA
-303 RRGQG
+303 RRGLG
-308 GRITMAIL
+308 KRITTAIL
-316 LIIAIQAGALSFTN
+316 LIVAIQGAALGFTN
-330 LAARFSWMV
+330 LAARFPWLV
-339 PLVYLNAIL
+339 PLIYLNAML
-348 PLVGGGYVLFSRRKR
+348 PLIGGIIVLFRPKKHTFGAGDQ
-363 TTGAPPM
+363 TTYPA
-370 QHPISPERL
+370 

>member
-1 MQKISGYILRRST
+1 MQKVSGYILRRST
-14 VALLFVTL
+14 VAFLFVTL

-37 DLIINRGL
+37 DLIVNRGL
-45 PLSMFLYMSTLMLP
+45 PFSMFLYMSMLMLP
-59 TFLAPILPISLFA
+59 TFLALILPVSLFT

-89 MRAAGISQVDLSK
+89 MRAAGISQTGLSK
-102 PVLFLAGIVTVV
+102 SAFLLAGIVTVI

-152 EINKGITVFVRERG
+152 ELAMGITVFVRERG
-166 SNGELFGIFVH
+166 AEGELLGVLVH
-177 DGRDAERPVTIMA
+177 DGRNPEKPVTMMA

-195 VHSDEGPQVIMV
+195 VRTDEGPQVIMV

-214 SKDSGKLSLLYF
+214 SKDSGALSLLYF
-226 DRYSLNVRSVDN
+226 DRYVLDVHSVDK
-238 TIEKRWHEPR
+238 TLDKRWREPR
-248 ERFLDKLFYPDM
+248 ERFLDELFFPDM

-265 RFNATKLRAEGHQRL
+265 RFNAAKLRAEGHQRL

-294 AALLSGDFT
+294 AALLSGDYA
-303 RRGQG
+303 RRGLG
-308 GRITMAIL
+308 KRITTAIL
-316 LIIAIQAGALSFTN
+316 LIVAIQGAALGFTN
-330 LAARFSWMV
+330 LAARFPWLV
-339 PLVYLNAIL
+339 PLIYLNAML
-348 PLVGGGYVLFSRRKR
+348 PLIGGIIVLFRPKKHTFGAGDQ
-363 TTGAPPM
+363 TTYPA
-370 QHPISPERL
+370 